1 MRATEIWC
9 HGRSCTNMYIKP
21 LIHTSIAETHIK
33 IQHTLPGYNKI
44 SGKERDFSII
54 IARVFVE
61 QHKKKEVSQKIY
73 NTPTVYR
80 LFT

>member
-44 SGKERDFSII
+44 NNYITRLKMI

-61 QHKKKEVSQKIY
+61 QHKKKEVSQKIF